1 MIAVMNTG
9 SNMVHELA
17 VCTSCR
23 IKRYHGS
30 IDALVS
36 DSLAF
41 RKSTFDITEITV
53 RILAP
58 GTPAP
63 SPDSYSEEQTARRA
77 AESVDP
83 PTLITYGSK
92 KKSGLR
98 QSRRIR
104 EVKERGKQRRVT
116 ITSHMSVRDLKV
128 LASTFTS
135 NGPSHTLDVLISFPM
150 SSGFRSSPSDCSTV
164 VQSFS
169 TAPQRSVPLVS

>member
-23 IKRYHGS
+23 IKRYNGS

-36 DSLAF
+36 GSLAF

-58 GTPAP
+58 GTPSP

-77 AESVDP
+77 AEFVDP
-83 PTLITYGSK
+83 PTLITYGS

-104 EVKERGKQRRVT
+104 EVKERSKRRRVT

-128 LASTFTS
+128 LVSTFTS
-135 NGPSHTLDVLISFPM
+135 NGPSHTLDVLISFSM